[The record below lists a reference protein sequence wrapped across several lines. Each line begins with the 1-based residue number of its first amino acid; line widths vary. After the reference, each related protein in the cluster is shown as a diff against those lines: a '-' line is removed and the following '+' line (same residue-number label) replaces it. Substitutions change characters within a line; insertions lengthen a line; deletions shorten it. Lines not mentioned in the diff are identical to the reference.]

1 MDGECS
7 GEGGKP
13 RAARGGDA
21 QRGKGALAEG
31 LPLTLRPAPEIS
43 VYLPLSLSISL
54 RSLRGSFR
62 SFSGEGAGG
71 GEGGGEGLQTR
82 AAKLAPL
89 RGAGGRPE
97 AASRR
102 YPGLWVNVA
111 VCCGTASQ
119 HCESSGPPPPSPPT
133 SERGWETQEA
143 GWEAGSGQASRAGA
157 GAAMPGAGAG
167 REGSRGA
174 GEEGPVAKETARG

>member
-1 MDGECS
+1 MVA
-7 GEGGKP
+7 GEGGVCTPAAKQYKQGCLIKQGCLRLRP
-13 RAARGGDA
+13 KLPGRARRGMRRGGGREDKGWMENALAREESHA
-21 QRGKGALAEG
+21 QPEGETHRRGKVCLEKGC
-31 LPLTLRPAPEIS
+31 PLTLRPAPEIS

-62 SFSGEGAGG
+62 SFSGEGARG

-82 AAKLAPL
+82 AAKLAQL

-111 VCCGTASQ
+111 VCCGTAS
-119 HCESSGPPPPSPPT
+119 
-133 SERGWETQEA
+133 
-143 GWEAGSGQASRAGA
+143 
-157 GAAMPGAGAG
+157 
-167 REGSRGA
+167 
-174 GEEGPVAKETARG
+174 

>member
-1 MDGECS
+1 MLWR
-7 GEGGKP
+7 GGKATRSP
-13 RAARGGDA
+13 RGRRTEGERCACRRAAPHLEAGSRD
-21 QRGKGALAEG
+21 
-31 LPLTLRPAPEIS
+31 LRLSP
-43 VYLPLSLSISL
+43 PLSLNLSALSSRL
-54 RSLRGSFR
+54 LPLLQWGR
-62 SFSGEGAGG
+62 GG
-71 GEGGGEGLQTR
+71 GREGGGEGLQTR